1 MFQLLQTLSAI
12 PCFYFA
18 ELQGF
23 KSCIKPSTA
32 CGPFTTTPH
41 HTLHPWEY
49 KVEVD
54 NDSCELVML
63 TFNKPK
69 TTKQAAEQWWDKPHV
84 FNNNICH
91 HCLLVFKEQ

>member
-12 PCFYFA
+12 PHFYFP

-23 KSCIKPSTA
+23 KSCTKPSA
-32 CGPFTTTPH
+32 ASDWFTTTPH
-41 HTLHPWEY
+41 HTLHPWEH
-49 KVEVD
+49 KVEVE
-54 NDSCELVML
+54 NDSCKLVML
-63 TFNKPK
+63 TFNKQK
-69 TTKQAAEQWWDKPHV
+69 TTKWAVEQWWDKLHV

>member
-1 MFQLLQTLSAI
+1 MFQLSETLSAT

-23 KSCIKPSTA
+23 KSCTKPSTA
-32 CGPFTTTPH
+32 RDWFTTTPH

-49 KVEVD
+49 KVEVE
-54 NDSCELVML
+54 NDSESVML
-63 TFNKPK
+63 TFNKWK
-69 TTKQAAEQWWDKPHV
+69 TTKRAAEQWWDKSHA
-84 FNNNICH
+84 FKNSICH